1 LVLCLAQKG
10 TNGISLSYETSAL
23 NRNFFMSAKTLLAL
37 VALIG
42 VNTISACTP
51 VVDRRGFLADE
62 SQSTAFAPGV
72 DTKETV
78 LTRMG
83 NPSQTGVFD
92 EQTWYYISAV
102 QNQTAFY
109 RPRTTERSITAI
121 SFGDDDKVAAVRT
134 FGLQDGRVIAY
145 DARRTPT
152 RGREVT
158 FLEQIFGS
166 IGRAPV
172 QLPGA
177 DPNLPSSA
185 GGPRRQ

>member
-1 LVLCLAQKG
+1 MTVRLRLLLACVL
-10 TNGISLSYETSAL
+10 SVSAL
-23 NRNFFMSAKTLLAL
+23 
-37 VALIG
+37 
-42 VNTISACTP
+42 SACTP

-62 SQSTAFAPGV
+62 SQKADFATGV

-92 EQTWYYISAV
+92 EQTWYYISSV

-109 RPRTTERSITAI
+109 RPRTTERSITAV
-121 SFGDDDKVAAVRT
+121 SFDESDKVSTVRKYS
-134 FGLQDGRVIAY
+134 LLDGRVIAY

-166 IGRAPV
+166 VGRAPV

-177 DPNLPSSA
+177 DPNLPTSA
-185 GGPRRQ
+185 GGPRRN

>member
-1 LVLCLAQKG
+1 
-10 TNGISLSYETSAL
+10 
-23 NRNFFMSAKTLLAL
+23 MSAKSFL
-37 VALIG
+37 VFAALIG
-42 VNTISACTP
+42 ANLVSACTP

-62 SQSTAFAPGV
+62 SQTAAFSPGV
-72 DTKETV
+72 DTKESV

-92 EQTWYYISAV
+92 EQTWYYISSV

-121 SFGDDDKVAAVRT
+121 SFDESDKVAGIRT
-134 FGLQDGRVIAY
+134 YGLQDGRIITY
-145 DARRTPT
+145 DMRRTPT

-166 IGRAPV
+166 VGRSPV

>member
-1 LVLCLAQKG
+1 MFG
-10 TNGISLSYETSAL
+10 TLSSKP
-23 NRNFFMSAKTLLAL
+23 FVAL
-37 VALIG
+37 VVLLGAAAL
-42 VNTISACTP
+42 SACTP

-62 SQSTAFAPGV
+62 SQTAAFAAGI
-72 DTKETV
+72 DNKETV

-92 EQTWYYISAV
+92 EQTWYYISSV

-121 SFGDDDKVAAVRT
+121 SFDETDKVAGVRT
-134 FGLQDGRVIAY
+134 FSLQDGRVIAY
-145 DARRTPT
+145 DNRRTPT

-166 IGRAPV
+166 VGRAPI
-172 QLPGA
+172 QLPGQ
-177 DPNLPSSA
+177 DPNLPTSA

>member
-1 LVLCLAQKG
+1 MTFRLRLALTCVLCA
-10 TNGISLSYETSAL
+10 SAL
-23 NRNFFMSAKTLLAL
+23 
-37 VALIG
+37 
-42 VNTISACTP
+42 SACTP

-62 SQSTAFAPGV
+62 SQKAEFATGV

-83 NPSQTGVFD
+83 NPSQRGVFD
-92 EQTWYYISAV
+92 EQVWYYVSAV
-102 QNQTAFY
+102 QSQTAFY
-109 RPRTTERSITAI
+109 RPKTTERAITAV
-121 SFGDDDKVAAVRT
+121 SFDENDKVAAVRT

-145 DARRTPT
+145 DTRRTPT

-166 IGRAPV
+166 VGRAPV